1 MFSFVSHNILVMT
14 GFFSVLWEEFIR
26 QLSPV
31 GKNISEEITHLL
43 NYEPKFYLDLG
54 FTKSV

>member
-14 GFFSVLWEEFIR
+14 VSFQFCKEFIR

-31 GKNISEEITHLL
+31 GKNISEENCDLL
-43 NYEPKFYLDLG
+43 NYEPKFYL
-54 FTKSV
+54 T